1 MKGYIVKG
9 IGGFYYVKTEE
20 GVIECKPRGI
30 FRKQK
35 ITPVAGDEVTLET
48 ENGAAVIAE
57 IAPRKNVFVR
67 PPVANLDVLFLVAST
82 TQPTPSTLVLDKLS
96 AIAVDKGVQPVI
108 VCTKADLGEVEFLRS
123 AYERST
129 LPFIAIRYDSGEGLD
144 EVRQWISG
152 RLCAFCGNSGVGKS
166 TLLNTLLPQAERET
180 SAISQKLGRGRHTT
194 REVTIFEAF
203 GGRIADTPG
212 FASLEANRAGFIPK
226 ENLEHAFPEFGPYL
240 GQCQFTGCSH
250 RSEKGCAVRAALA
263 EGKLSQTRYDRNCA
277 PLGCKPNIILGD
289 FDTAPCPVQQNDDI
303 IVLPHVK
310 DDTDTEYAAKL
321 ASEKGFT
328 EVLLLGALGGR
339 RIEHTLS
346 NLATGLG
353 LEERGVRA
361 TLQDERSRIT
371 FVRPGETRAYPKEEF
386 FYFSAFPMEGRA
398 EGVCERGSYY
408 ELTDDVLVAG
418 YPLGVSNE
426 YAEGSDCITISTRKG
441 ALVVVETVP
450 DTPILTGNKA

>member
-1 MKGYIVKG
+1 MRC
-9 IGGFYYVKTEE
+9 
-20 GVIECKPRGI
+20 VI
-30 FRKQK
+30 
-35 ITPVAGDEVTLET
+35 
-48 ENGAAVIAE
+48 
-57 IAPRKNVFVR
+57 
-67 PPVANLDVLFLVAST
+67 
-82 TQPTPSTLVLDKLS
+82 LS
-96 AIAVDKGVQPVI
+96 ACPVSPELKRLLRPDDFIIACD
-108 VCTKADLGEVEFLRS
+108 
-123 AYERST
+123 
-129 LPFIAIRYDSGEGLD
+129 
-144 EVRQWISG
+144 
-152 RLCAFCGNSGVGKS
+152 
-166 TLLNTLLPQAERET
+166 
-180 SAISQKLGRGRHTT
+180 
-194 REVTIFEAF
+194 
-203 GGRIADTPG
+203 
-212 FASLEANRAGFIPK
+212 AG
-226 ENLEHAFPEFGPYL
+226 Y
-240 GQCQFTGCSH
+240 
-250 RSEKGCAVRAALA
+250 
-263 EGKLSQTRYDRNCA
+263 RNCA
-277 PLGCKPNIILGD
+277 PLDCKPNIILGD

-310 DDTDTEYAAKL
+310 DDTDTEYAARL

-371 FVRPGETRAYPKEEF
+371 FVRSGETRAYPKEEF

-408 ELTDDVLVAG
+408 ELSDDVLVAG

>member
-1 MKGYIVKG
+1 MRC
-9 IGGFYYVKTEE
+9 
-20 GVIECKPRGI
+20 VI
-30 FRKQK
+30 
-35 ITPVAGDEVTLET
+35 
-48 ENGAAVIAE
+48 
-57 IAPRKNVFVR
+57 
-67 PPVANLDVLFLVAST
+67 
-82 TQPTPSTLVLDKLS
+82 LS
-96 AIAVDKGVQPVI
+96 ACPVSPELKRLLRPDDFIIACD
-108 VCTKADLGEVEFLRS
+108 
-123 AYERST
+123 
-129 LPFIAIRYDSGEGLD
+129 
-144 EVRQWISG
+144 
-152 RLCAFCGNSGVGKS
+152 
-166 TLLNTLLPQAERET
+166 
-180 SAISQKLGRGRHTT
+180 
-194 REVTIFEAF
+194 
-203 GGRIADTPG
+203 
-212 FASLEANRAGFIPK
+212 AG
-226 ENLEHAFPEFGPYL
+226 Y
-240 GQCQFTGCSH
+240 
-250 RSEKGCAVRAALA
+250 
-263 EGKLSQTRYDRNCA
+263 RNCA

-361 TLQDERSRIT
+361 TLQ
-371 FVRPGETRAYPKEEF
+371 EEF

>member
-1 MKGYIVKG
+1 MRC
-9 IGGFYYVKTEE
+9 
-20 GVIECKPRGI
+20 VI
-30 FRKQK
+30 
-35 ITPVAGDEVTLET
+35 
-48 ENGAAVIAE
+48 
-57 IAPRKNVFVR
+57 
-67 PPVANLDVLFLVAST
+67 
-82 TQPTPSTLVLDKLS
+82 LS
-96 AIAVDKGVQPVI
+96 ACPVSPELKRLLRPDDFIIACD
-108 VCTKADLGEVEFLRS
+108 
-123 AYERST
+123 
-129 LPFIAIRYDSGEGLD
+129 
-144 EVRQWISG
+144 
-152 RLCAFCGNSGVGKS
+152 
-166 TLLNTLLPQAERET
+166 
-180 SAISQKLGRGRHTT
+180 
-194 REVTIFEAF
+194 
-203 GGRIADTPG
+203 
-212 FASLEANRAGFIPK
+212 AG
-226 ENLEHAFPEFGPYL
+226 Y
-240 GQCQFTGCSH
+240 
-250 RSEKGCAVRAALA
+250 
-263 EGKLSQTRYDRNCA
+263 RNCA

-346 NLATGLG
+346 NL
-353 LEERGVRA
+353 
-361 TLQDERSRIT
+361 ERSRVT
-371 FVRPGETRAYPKEEF
+371 FVRSGETRAYPKEEF